1 MIPYLFL
8 PYARRLAAKGE
19 FDKALLWSNCRDARI
34 LSAADMH
41 GKALNI
47 RHCPL
52 PQRIKALF
60 LLGETEE
67 ALTLLQKFPDA
78 AFRGNLWGILAS
90 AMPDATLALP
100 NTPPRIKDWCRLE
113 LDDFSPNSKPPED
126 IFLQWKWHIRNG
138 RYEEITPLVKKIFH
152 QFQLE
157 PPILQWGQKGVTCH
171 TSDTPRSLMQ
181 KGPLVSIIMTAYNE
195 ERHIGMAIDSILG
208 QTYSNFELLIVD
220 DASTDQT
227 VSIIKQKASE
237 DARIKFL
244 PLASNKGTWSGKNK
258 ALSLA
263 HGDFIMMHDADDWSH
278 PDKLHQMLTSLQKG
292 KAQAVS
298 SRILRLRETS
308 GEPFALDV
316 NNFIR
321 WNPSSF
327 LFRRSFIERYGPY
340 LNLLGSDCELV
351 ARHEMI
357 SGVAA
362 HIRLKLPLS
371 LGFAKQT
378 SLSLKFRGKT
388 GGKQRI
394 ADWEQWRLMHVAY
407 LKDKS
412 ILWKK

>member
-19 FDKALLWSNCRDARI
+19 FDKALLWSDCRDARI
-34 LSAADMH
+34 LSAAGMH
-41 GKALNI
+41 SKALACPN
-47 RHCPL
+47 CPL

-67 ALTLLQKFPDA
+67 ALTLIQKFPEA
-78 AFRGNLWGILAS
+78 AFHGNVWGMLAY
-90 AMPDATLALP
+90 AMPGVILSLP
-100 NTPPRIKDWCRLE
+100 SVPPQIKDWCRLE
-113 LDDFSPNSKPPED
+113 LEDFSPNSKPPED
-126 IFLQWKWHIRNG
+126 FFLQWKWHIRNG
-138 RYEEITPLVKKIFH
+138 RHEEISSLVKKIFH

-157 PPILQWGQKGVTCH
+157 PPVLQWGQEGVTCH
-171 TSDTPRSLMQ
+171 ASDTPRSLIHE
-181 KGPLVSIIMTAYNE
+181 GPLVSIIMTAYNE

-220 DASTDQT
+220 DASSDQT
-227 VSIIKQKASE
+227 ASIIRQKASE
-237 DARIKFL
+237 DSRIKFL
-244 PLASNKGTWSGKNK
+244 PLTINRGTWSGKNK
-258 ALSLA
+258 ALAQA

-278 PDKLHQMLTSLQKG
+278 PDRLHLMLSPLQKG

-298 SRILRLRETS
+298 SRILRLKETS

-340 LNLLGSDCELV
+340 LDLLGSDCELV

-357 SGVAA
+357 FGIDS

-371 LGFAKQT
+371 LGFAKQA

-407 LKDKS
+407 LKNKS